1 MDTFFEKDG
10 RFAEAS
16 CPSDGKCPRDL
27 LTFKALSQRWLAVTS
42 QIAPFT
48 AESILKALRKSA
60 EESYADKD
68 GDDALE
74 QTMGELAVV
83 SNLLISDAHAA
94 VSWGKEKAKTGSDSG
109 NGSDSED
116 AGSSSDDKDDDSSA
130 TRLAELNVVLV
141 LFAWALY
148 FM

>member
-1 MDTFFEKDG
+1 
-10 RFAEAS
+10 
-16 CPSDGKCPRDL
+16 
-27 LTFKALSQRWLAVTS
+27 LTFKALSQRWLAVAS

-48 AESILKALRKSA
+48 AEPILKALRKSA
-60 EESYADKD
+60 EESDADKD

-74 QTMGELAVV
+74 QTMGELAVI

-94 VSWGKEKAKTGSDSG
+94 VSWGDEKAKTGGSGSGSG
-109 NGSDSED
+109 NESDSEG

-130 TRLAELNVVLV
+130 TRLTGLNVVLA

>member
-1 MDTFFEKDG
+1 M
-10 RFAEAS
+10 
-16 CPSDGKCPRDL
+16 
-27 LTFKALSQRWLAVTS
+27 TS

-48 AESILKALRKSA
+48 AEPILKALRKSA
-60 EESYADKD
+60 EESDADKD

-94 VSWGKEKAKTGSDSG
+94 VSWVDEKAKAGGSGSGNDSDSG
-109 NGSDSED
+109 S

-130 TRLAELNVVLV
+130 TRLTGVNVVLA

>member
-1 MDTFFEKDG
+1 M
-10 RFAEAS
+10 
-16 CPSDGKCPRDL
+16 
-27 LTFKALSQRWLAVTS
+27 TS

-48 AESILKALRKSA
+48 AEPILKALRKSA
-60 EESYADKD
+60 EESDADKD

-94 VSWGKEKAKTGSDSG
+94 VSWGDEKATTGGSGSG
-109 NGSDSED
+109 NDSDSEG

-130 TRLAELNVVLV
+130 TRLTGVNAVLA
-141 LFAWALY
+141 LFAWGLY